1 MSSYKEIRTLTA
13 YNLRELCI
21 RQNWYTCGDNAEY
34 EHLLYDLAGGKPHLT
49 TEDIIEIA
57 EDIAAHSAPSDFREC
72 FDIGGIAWEVNRACN
87 VSFMEL

>member
-1 MSSYKEIRTLTA
+1 MDRYKEVRTLTA

-34 EHLLYDLAGGKPHLT
+34 EHLLYDLAASKSHLT

-57 EDIAAHSAPSDFREC
+57 EDIAAHSALRE
-72 FDIGGIAWEVNRACN
+72 FYDIGGIAWEVNRACN
-87 VSFMEL
+87 VSFQKQ

>member
-13 YNLRELCI
+13 HNLRELCI

-34 EHLLYDLAGGKPHLT
+34 EHLLYDLAASKPNLT

-57 EDIAAHSAPSDFREC
+57 EDIVAHSAPKDLQEC
-72 FDIGGIAWEVNRACN
+72 YDIGGIAWEVNRACN
-87 VSFMEL
+87 VSFMEQ

>member
-1 MSSYKEIRTLTA
+1 MTGVQTCALPI
-13 YNLRELCI
+13 
-21 RQNWYTCGDNAEY
+21 WYTGGDNAEY

>member
-1 MSSYKEIRTLTA
+1 MNRYKEIRTLTA
-13 YNLRELCI
+13 YNLRALCI
-21 RQNWYTCGDNAEY
+21 RQNWYTRGDNAEY

>member
-1 MSSYKEIRTLTA
+1 MNRYIEIRHLTA
-13 YNLRELCI
+13 YDLRGLCI
-21 RQNWYTCGDNAEY
+21 RQNWYTGGDNAEY